1 MNTTDNFP
9 ITISFPSILSDMI
22 AHPKV
27 RTISINEVQLCV
39 AMSTFDAIVSRYKF
53 NNAVT
58 NTITPTGIKFKIAC
72 VSSPRFWSATF
83 QNKFNFAVVV
93 DSMSLVLRLVF
104 NLIMLVM
111 VCLCLFHSAS
121 TFQVCQQTSGG
132 MCFKMFVE
140 VSVSILQH
148 RFVISLDCSSIL
160 YYNTTYMST

>member
-1 MNTTDNFP
+1 
-9 ITISFPSILSDMI
+9 MI

-53 NNAVT
+53 NIAVS
-58 NTITPTGIKFKIAC
+58 NTITVKGIKFKIAC
-72 VSSPRFWSATF
+72 VSSLRFWLATF
-83 QNKFNFAVVV
+83 ENKFNFAVVV
-93 DSMSLVLRLVF
+93 DSMFLVLRLVF
-104 NLIMLVM
+104 KLNLLMI

-148 RFVISLDCSSIL
+148 CFVISLDCSSIL
-160 YYNTTYMST
+160 YYMST